1 MLSSVALLNF
11 TVSLPTG
18 TTILIA
24 DWQNECL
31 NLTMRSN
38 GANLV
43 YSLPTSGGKTLVA
56 EILMLRELLLHNKD
70 VLFILP
76 FVSIV
81 QEKVRSL
88 NSMGLELGFWVEE
101 YAGNRGRI
109 PPVRRRGSHSVLMA
123 TIEKAHSIVN
133 ALIDVKNLSDLGL
146 VIVDELHM
154 IGEGGSRGACLEMTL
169 TKIRLVSPNT
179 RIIGMSATLANI
191 SDLTQFLNAQL
202 YTSNFRP
209 VKLIEYV
216 KLGDHLYE
224 LSANDKAQLSS
235 ESCEELMADR
245 LIHRRMVNFSVSLLL
260 FLAYCLWT
268 PGTPDDSAIMTLGTT
283 YFDFLNVNGLFL
295 KSCHSNWH

>member
-1 MLSSVALLNF
+1 MLNSEESIAFMVFSDLLDVVTF
-11 TVSLPTG
+11 P
-18 TTILIA
+18 

-31 NLTMRSN
+31 KLTMQSG

-56 EILMLRELLLHNKD
+56 EILMLRELLLHNKN

-88 NSMGLELGFWVEE
+88 TPMGLELGFWVEE

-109 PPVRRRGSHSVLMA
+109 PPVKRRGSYSVLMA

-133 ALIDVKNLSDLGL
+133 ALIDAKNLTDLGL

-169 TKIRLVSPNT
+169 TKIRLVS
-179 RIIGMSATLANI
+179 RE
-191 SDLTQFLNAQL
+191 
-202 YTSNFRP
+202 Y
-209 VKLIEYV
+209 LI
-216 KLGDHLYE
+216 
-224 LSANDKAQLSS
+224 
-235 ESCEELMADR
+235 
-245 LIHRRMVNFSVSLLL
+245 LLCIL
-260 FLAYCLWT
+260 
-268 PGTPDDSAIMTLGTT
+268 
-283 YFDFLNVNGLFL
+283 
-295 KSCHSNWH
+295 